1 MELSAKIAQDIC
13 DHIARELEVTV
24 SFMGPG
30 GTIFASSARERVGQT
45 HATAAEIMA
54 RRIDERAVSKDE
66 AARSGGTMR
75 EGFNCALDLDGQ
87 RVASLGV
94 AAPVEQ
100 AKRYARI
107 ARQWAASMI
116 RAEVAE
122 SQRAQLLHELSSRLE
137 RDVGGVVGE
146 AADVARR
153 LDQSVGGVRTA
164 NAEVRRQ
171 SAEAGSAARALETSV
186 GSIAASVERLTA
198 TAGRIAQDTAKA
210 REIGAAATTDSERA
224 TTVMTSLRAA
234 AEQIASVVKLIN
246 AIASQTNLLA
256 LNATIEAA
264 RAGEAG
270 KGFAVV
276 ANEVKALSRQTADAT
291 KQIAE
296 QVANLQRETAAVD
309 DALSRIHGTIQSIQG
324 INDTV
329 ASAIGEQTGLT
340 AAVSNDLG
348 RSRDDAA
355 RAGRSI
361 ADAER
366 AVAGA
371 TETLD
376 QLGSLAQGLTS
387 RVTGLGDRVGEVLR
401 QMRG

>member
-1 MELSAKIAQDIC
+1 
-13 DHIARELEVTV
+13 
-24 SFMGPG
+24 
-30 GTIFASSARERVGQT
+30 
-45 HATAAEIMA
+45 
-54 RRIDERAVSKDE
+54 
-66 AARSGGTMR
+66 
-75 EGFNCALDLDGQ
+75 
-87 RVASLGV
+87 
-94 AAPVEQ
+94 
-100 AKRYARI
+100 
-107 ARQWAASMI
+107 
-116 RAEVAE
+116 
-122 SQRAQLLHELSSRLE
+122 
-137 RDVGGVVGE
+137 
-146 AADVARR
+146 
-153 LDQSVGGVRTA
+153 
-164 NAEVRRQ
+164 
-171 SAEAGSAARALETSV
+171 
-186 GSIAASVERLTA
+186 
-198 TAGRIAQDTAKA
+198 
-210 REIGAAATTDSERA
+210 
-224 TTVMTSLRAA
+224 
-234 AEQIASVVKLIN
+234 
-246 AIASQTNLLA
+246 
-256 LNATIEAA
+256 

-270 KGFAVV
+270 RGFAVV

-291 KQIAE
+291 KQIAD

-329 ASAIGEQTGLT
+329 ASAIGEQAGLT